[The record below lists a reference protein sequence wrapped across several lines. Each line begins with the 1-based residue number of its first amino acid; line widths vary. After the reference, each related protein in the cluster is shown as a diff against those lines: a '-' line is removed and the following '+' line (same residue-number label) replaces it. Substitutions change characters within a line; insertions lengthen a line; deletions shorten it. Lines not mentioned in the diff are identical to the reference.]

1 MTPLSSSSLIA
12 LEAARTFVPGWWLHA
27 FESSV
32 TLPHDPMKFG
42 VSAGTVLPSLDSYEL
57 GLLALLLG
65 DIQRQIMTD
74 ENQDS
79 EVELHWA
86 LALKHLS
93 GVDAV
98 SKERLGRVFDALPQ
112 LRFLVDRGQGKL
124 VSTPLFIGE
133 TWFDS
138 DESSPFQKLSLKPSQ
153 FAIELMTGYVDG
165 HLDFLRQVTNFGR
178 LSSINKGRSP
188 LVLWTPVWLELS
200 APEQVVYARMEAAMQ
215 SDGAWLRLDGLVG
228 LSLESLTAGL
238 KLPKKAADTGSL
250 LMDRLR
256 LVGKLGRRLVA
267 HGVMHRDPSHGYMAL
282 DMRAQSNSPTLL
294 WQASAERLRSHAEVE
309 YFGLSS
315 SKILRGPVTANIK
328 PICTSLAVISGAGIS
343 YARVLD
349 RIWNAIANIPGC
361 GLRVTPAVMLQAHML
376 FLEWIAR
383 SRESSII
390 PLPKRL
396 KAHAVI
402 GICKLVDDSNAGR
415 SFRDFIAAIT
425 RAEDLA
431 NVVEMEQDCEAPFSL
446 SIGYCQEAVIN
457 LCRTAV
463 LQAET
468 VTLNHGTDNRSVE
481 NSGKNFLEVPN
492 KIIPAMPLNRITV
505 KQEHDLA
512 SKPDLAAQKLRKI
525 AQDELEVMMR
535 VAPDSYRELRSKY
548 ISTLDNDRRSLLL
561 DVQRR
566 LDSKAFDRQVKPR
579 IVQYMIEHP
588 ANWKSAA
595 ARSFFA

>member
-1 MTPLSSSSLIA
+1 VLPPSSSSLIA

-32 TLPHDPMKFG
+32 TVPNDPFKYG
-42 VSAGTVLPSLDSYEL
+42 VSAGTVLPNLDSNEL

-65 DIQRQIMTD
+65 DIQRQIMVD

-79 EVELHWA
+79 EVELEWA

-98 SKERLGRVFDALPQ
+98 SKDRLGRVFDALPQ

-133 TWFDS
+133 TWFHS
-138 DESSPFQKLSLKPSQ
+138 DTSSPFQKLSLKPSP

-215 SDGAWLRLDGLVG
+215 SNGAWLRLDGLVG

-238 KLPKKAADTGSL
+238 KLPKKAADSGSL

-267 HGVMHRDPSHGYMAL
+267 HGVMHRDPSPGYMAL
-282 DMRAQSNSPTLL
+282 DSGSQTNSPTLL

-315 SKILRGPVTANIK
+315 SKILRGPITANIK
-328 PICTSLAVISGAGIS
+328 PMCISLGVISGAGVGCAI
-343 YARVLD
+343 VLE
-349 RIWNAIANIPGC
+349 RIWSAIANIPGC
-361 GLRVTPAVMLQAHML
+361 GLRVMPGVMLQAHML

-383 SRESSII
+383 SRETSLI
-390 PLPKRL
+390 PLPKRIRE
-396 KAHAVI
+396 HAVI
-402 GICKLVDDSNAGR
+402 RICKLSDESNAGR
-415 SFRDFIAAIT
+415 SFRDFIVGIS

-431 NVVEMEQDCEAPFSL
+431 NVVEMELDCDAPFSL
-446 SIGYCQEAVIN
+446 SIGHCQEAIIN
-457 LCRTAV
+457 LCRSAIF
-463 LQAET
+463 QAEKSN
-468 VTLNHGTDNRSVE
+468 LNPVRDLMSVE
-481 NSGKNFLEVPN
+481 SFEKNVLELPN
-492 KIIPAMPLNRITV
+492 KVIPAMPVNRITV
-505 KQEHDLA
+505 KQEHDFASKQDLA
-512 SKPDLAAQKLRKI
+512 SQKLRKI
-525 AQDELEVMMR
+525 AQEELEMMIR
-535 VAPDSYRELRSKY
+535 VAPESYRELRTKY
-548 ISTLDNDRRSLLL
+548 ISTLDSDRKSLLL

-579 IVQYMIEHP
+579 LVQYMIDHP
-588 ANWKSAA
+588 ATWKSAA
-595 ARSFFA
+595 TGYFA